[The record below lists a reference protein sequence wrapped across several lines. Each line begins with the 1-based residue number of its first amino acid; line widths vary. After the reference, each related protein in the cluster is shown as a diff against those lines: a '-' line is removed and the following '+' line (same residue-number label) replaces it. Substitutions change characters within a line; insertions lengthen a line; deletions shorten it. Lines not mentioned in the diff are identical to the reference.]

1 MLPRRRPSARCPAR
15 EAPAMSGLSVITG
28 HFGYLLG
35 GLLVTIELT
44 VLGYLGALALGTL
57 LAVFRVGP
65 ITPLRVVGTVY
76 VEFFRNIPLLTLLI
90 LFVFG
95 LPDVGV
101 TVSLF
106 GSAAICLAL
115 TGGAYVCESVR
126 SGINAVPV
134 GQAEAAR
141 AVGLSFSK
149 VLRLVVLP
157 QAFRTMVPPLVN
169 VFIGMALGSS
179 LAAAIGVAELTNR
192 TQQLNLQY
200 AQAVVTFLVAGA
212 LYVAMA
218 FLGAGGG
225 GLLERRAAGRGGARR

>member
-1 MLPRRRPSARCPAR
+1 
-15 EAPAMSGLSVITG
+15 MSVVTG
-28 HFGYLLG
+28 HFGYILG
-35 GLLVTIELT
+35 GFLVTVELT
-44 VLGYLGALALGTL
+44 LLGYLGALLLGTV

-76 VEFFRNIPLLTLLI
+76 VEFFRNIPLLTFLI

-95 LPDVGV
+95 LPDVGL

-106 GSAAICLAL
+106 GSAAICLAM
-115 TGGAYVCESVR
+115 TGAAYVCESVR

-141 AVGLSFSK
+141 AIGLPFAK

-179 LAAAIGVAELTNR
+179 IAAAVGVAELTNR

-212 LYVAMA
+212 FYVALA

-225 GLLERRAAGRGGARR
+225 RWLERRVGGRR

>member
-1 MLPRRRPSARCPAR
+1 MGVVTSN
-15 EAPAMSGLSVITG
+15 
-28 HFGYLLG
+28 FGYILG
-35 GLLVTIELT
+35 GLLVTVELT
-44 VLGYLGALALGTL
+44 VLGYLGALVLGTV

-76 VEFFRNIPLLTLLI
+76 VEFFRNIPLLTFLI

-106 GSAAICLAL
+106 GSAAICLAM
-115 TGGAYVCESVR
+115 TGAAYVCESVR

-141 AVGLSFSK
+141 AIGLPFAK

-179 LAAAIGVAELTNR
+179 IAAAVGVAELTNR

-200 AQAVVTFLVAGA
+200 AEAVATFLVAGA
-212 LYVAMA
+212 LYVALA

-225 GLLERRAAGRGGARR
+225 RWLERRLGRRR